1 MLLLYIITL
10 LNDFL
15 LDAIYVVSST
25 YPSIFYFFFLC
36 RPLLILY
43 KYPYCKKVKTNYQL
57 YWHNQSAICF
67 YRHSYCLLCRTLLP
81 SLSAIKAC
89 TAMYYIAKELKGR

>member
-25 YPSIFYFFFLC
+25 YLSIFYFFFLC

-43 KYPYCKKVKTNYQL
+43 KYPN
-57 YWHNQSAICF
+57 
-67 YRHSYCLLCRTLLP
+67 
-81 SLSAIKAC
+81 
-89 TAMYYIAKELKGR
+89 IAKKLRLIINYIGITNRQSVSIGTPIVCFVVHYYPPYLRSRHVLPCII